1 MSSYLIIHSITFLE
15 KQKLIGVNTEKI
27 KKNKQTLL
35 IKENGKRNIAKV
47 KHIENFKK
55 IHKNNS
61 KCPEYFENLY
71 FISDSLITRNINT
84 NANRKEKYQIIPNN
98 TRSGESVVR
107 K

>member
-1 MSSYLIIHSITFLE
+1 MSSYLIIDNFTFLI
-15 KQKLIGVNTEKI
+15 KQKLIGVNNEKT

-55 IHKNNS
+55 IHENNS
-61 KCPEYFENLY
+61 KSTEYFENLN
-71 FISDSLITRNINT
+71 FISDSLITRNINI
-84 NANRKEKYQIIPNN
+84 NANRKEKYQIIPKN
-98 TRSGESVVR
+98 TSSGEILVR